1 MLTLLIG
8 IIYLPVIRAEPIGF
22 APSTAVTEIQENLWS
37 VALNSKNQNETVI
50 FVRKMGGKVF
60 AAAKDLQRWRL
71 RLLAVPPLAHQNEDL
86 YALDDL
92 GGTYRTD
99 EATQSI
105 AIEVSGDQFMS
116 ISVSGSS
123 ESSNTV
129 PSTLGGFLNYDAA
142 ISDG

>member
-1 MLTLLIG
+1 M
-8 IIYLPVIRAEPIGF
+8 
-22 APSTAVTEIQENLWS
+22 
-37 VALNSKNQNETVI
+37 
-50 FVRKMGGKVF
+50 
-60 AAAKDLQRWRL
+60 
-71 RLLAVPPLAHQNEDL
+71 PPLAHQNEDL

-129 PSTLGGFLNYDAA
+129 PSTLGGLLNYDAA